1 MPDIQTEMQKIL
13 QAWEQPEVTEQP
25 PKDTAMFTPTT
36 QTSRTTFELVRDD
49 PGLPK
54 KEYIRKLET
63 MGHKKA
69 STSSLLSQM
78 VRQGMLWADSSG
90 CLRPNAKEYTPLKPA
105 KTFAKQ
111 QGIAIVHKKLKV
123 KTSAPAKK
131 YKTKEVPVSAGIAAL
146 VGEHAEKATV
156 KIAPV
161 VHDRVQHIMDTISLP
176 DAKRLH
182 KALNEYF
189 GSV

>member
-36 QTSRTTFELVRDD
+36 NTSRATFELVRDD

-54 KEYIRKLET
+54 AQYIRKLEVF
-63 MGHKKA
+63 GHKKA

-90 CLRPNAKEYTPLKPA
+90 CLRPNAKEYAPLKPA

-111 QGIAIVHKKLKV
+111 QGIKIAHKKLKV

-146 VGEHAEKATV
+146 VDEHKTRDE
-156 KIAPV
+156 
-161 VHDRVQHIMDTISLP
+161 VQHIMDTISLP